1 MTPVAPPPRRPLPA
15 TLLLWALP
23 DPVVA
28 VLREAVGREVRL
40 VNVSDA
46 SKVPELLR
54 RAASLCLVVPV
65 LRDRFDPFWTE
76 YTVVRERFP
85 NIPVVAVASPGVSS
99 MQAVVRLS
107 QLGVSDLLDANEG
120 LRVNDVRAALS
131 KVYSEATAQRVWH
144 AVTDEFARH
153 GDRCPDDIVT
163 MLRRSLRHAH
173 EHLPASKLAA
183 LMQMHERSLRKYCEG
198 RRLPSPQIIA
208 GWSRLLLAAL
218 YLDEPG
224 RTIAGV
230 ADLLGYPTPGALR
243 KQILRY
249 TQRSPRDLRLQGAL
263 SAVVQ
268 LLHRALQAP
277 APAPSTARPRLVL
290 VRSEDVA

>member
-1 MTPVAPPPRRPLPA
+1 LPA

-23 DPVVA
+23 EPVVA
-28 VLREAVGREVRL
+28 VLREAVGRDVRL
-40 VNVSDA
+40 VKVGDA
-46 SKVPELLR
+46 GKVPELLR
-54 RAASLCLVVPV
+54 RAASLCLIVPV

-120 LRVNDVRAALS
+120 LLVDDVRAALS
-131 KVYSEATAQRVWH
+131 KVYSEATAQRVWR
-144 AVTDEFARH
+144 AVTDEFARR
-153 GDRCPDDIVT
+153 GDRCPEDIVT
-163 MLRRSLRHAH
+163 MLRRALRQAH

-183 LMQMHERSLRKYCEG
+183 LMQMHERTLRKYCEG
-198 RRLPSPQIIA
+198 RHLPSPQIIA

-263 SAVVQ
+263 STVVQ
-268 LLHRALQAP
+268 LLHRTLHTP
-277 APAPSTARPRLVL
+277 EPTPSTDRPRLVL
-290 VRSEDVA
+290 VRGEDVA